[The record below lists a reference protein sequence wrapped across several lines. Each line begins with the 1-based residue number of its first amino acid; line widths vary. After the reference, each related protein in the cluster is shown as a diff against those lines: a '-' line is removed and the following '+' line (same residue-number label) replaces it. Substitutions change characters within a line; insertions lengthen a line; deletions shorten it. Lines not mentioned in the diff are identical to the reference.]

1 MKLFRLLENTIKLLR
16 SNRLTNSL
24 KFMFE
29 ILVGRL
35 QPKIVSLNWGSHR
48 EEHSISSYITEF
60 LLEPSP
66 HTVLSVRDQVIEGLM
81 HRHAFSDRAIYRL
94 RDATF
99 DPNTGDV
106 YVSTKLVLESHSAS
120 PNMGLRRTL
129 KTRNFSGRPLVG
141 VPFQTHY
148 HWLIETLP
156 RVIAA
161 IRFEPTALLVAPNRL
176 SARQREAIQKLG
188 HEVIY
193 TDDHCRTDD
202 FVLATRGRDSGWAH
216 PTDLHMLRDAFGVPS
231 KAGTDNIF
239 ISRISSRRCDGVS
252 IAMHECAVNTGWN
265 VVRAEELTFTE
276 HLRLF
281 AQARVIAGEHG
292 AGLANLALAPTKT
305 CLIEFVNTS
314 CSNPCFSALSL
325 VLNNSNDYYTAHSRT
340 TFEDVL
346 KLSRQ
351 INS

>member
-1 MKLFRLLENTIKLLR
+1 MKLFRRLIYAF
-16 SNRLTNSL
+16 RLTCSNGPINFL
-24 KFMFE
+24 KLYLDNHF
-29 ILVGRL
+29 
-35 QPKIVSLNWGSHR
+35 QPKVVSLNWGSHR
-48 EEHSISSYITEF
+48 EEYSISSHIMEF
-60 LLEPSP
+60 FPEPSP
-66 HTVLSVRDQVIEGLM
+66 NIVFSVRDQVIEGLI
-81 HRHAFSDRAIYRL
+81 HRHAFSDRAICRL
-94 RDATF
+94 CDATF

-129 KTRNFSGRPLVG
+129 KTRNFSGRPLIG

-161 IRFEPTALLVAPNRL
+161 TCFEPTALLVAPNRL
-176 SARQREAIQKLG
+176 SALQRDAIEKLG
-188 HEVIY
+188 HEVLY
-193 TDDHCRTDD
+193 TDDNCQSDN
-202 FVLATRGRDSGWAH
+202 FILATRGRDSGWAH
-216 PTDLHMLRDAFGVPS
+216 PLDFDILRNVYRVPS

-239 ISRISSRRCDGVS
+239 ISRISSSRCDGVS
-252 IAMHECAVNTGWN
+252 IAMHECAVNTGWI

-314 CSNPCFSALSL
+314 CSNPCFNALSI
-325 VLNNSNDYYTAHSRT
+325 VLNNSNDYYSAYSRT

-346 KLSRQ
+346 KSSRQ